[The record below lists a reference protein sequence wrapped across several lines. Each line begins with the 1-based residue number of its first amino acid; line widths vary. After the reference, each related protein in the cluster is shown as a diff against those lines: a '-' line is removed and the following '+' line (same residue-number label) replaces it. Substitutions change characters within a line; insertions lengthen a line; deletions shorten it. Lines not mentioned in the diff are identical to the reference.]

1 MFELVDKV
9 DHVLAHG
16 RPVDAVDEA
25 AVLEAGV
32 LRFHLLDDLLAKG
45 ADLGRARDGHVLVA
59 LVLRRHGV
67 KGPHVLRDVGAQIG
81 PEFHQEKGVLRTLV
95 EELLEAALFLGEFVV
110 DLPDINRLIQPEK

>member
-1 MFELVDKV
+1 VFELVDKV

>member
-32 LRFHLLDDLLAKG
+32 FRFHLLHDLLAER
-45 ADLGRARDGHVLVA
+45 ADFRRTRDRHILVA
-59 LVLRRHGV
+59 LVLGSDGV
-67 KGPHVLRDVGAQIG
+67 EGADILRDVGAQIG
-81 PEFHQEKGVLRTLV
+81 PEFHQEEGVLRTFV
-95 EELLEAALFLGEFVV
+95 EKLLQAALFLGEFVV
-110 DLPDINRLIQPEK
+110 DLPDINRLFKK